1 MFMEKYYSLFV
12 FKIFHKSK
20 SFFFDLGTF
29 DILIYYQLKLL
40 FLKKLIASLC
50 MPKVALHLGE
60 WPYYTLV
67 QNLISVLCETGK
79 FKEI

>member
-12 FKIFHKSK
+12 FKIFDKSK

-40 FLKKLIASLC
+40 FLNKLIVSLWRAKSGTTFRR
-50 MPKVALHLGE
+50 MTLKLLHVSPKF
-60 WPYYTLV
+60 
-67 QNLISVLCETGK
+67 NK
-79 FKEI
+79 